1 MDLGK
6 KIKQLR
12 LKAGFTQEQ
21 LAEKMGVGAQSVSKW
36 ENSVSLPDITS
47 LPLLA
52 EVFGVSI
59 DEMFDLS
66 VEQKLNR
73 MENRMDCEEELPQ
86 DIFREYEEFLKTQI
100 VDERYRKRA
109 TELAAYLY
117 WHRMFSDAA
126 KVRKFAKEAI
136 RRDPAKKGCQGMLS
150 MAENHY
156 IWDWNMGNHSRAIEF
171 YREVVEEKPEIRPS
185 YYYLIDNLIA
195 DRRTDEA
202 EYYLGRLE
210 KLSDRR
216 PIIEEVYRAH
226 IALARFDERKAD
238 DIMERLLEKY
248 PDENDCLFEAAQY
261 YARKCAYK
269 RAIELYEIAF
279 AKDTRRPRYQ
289 DALMGISQ
297 IYEIMGD
304 YKSAAATYDR
314 IVDLLKNEWGLTEE
328 FELKDA
334 ERERDRL
341 REKAR

>member
-21 LAEKMGVGAQSVSKW
+21 LAERMGVGAQSVSKW

-59 DEMFDLS
+59 DELFDLS

-73 MENRMDCEEELPQ
+73 IENRMDVEEELPQ

-100 VDERYRKRA
+100 NDERFKKRA
-109 TELAAYLY
+109 TELSAYLY
-117 WHRMFSDAA
+117 WHRMFSDA
-126 KVRKFAKEAI
+126 KYVRKFAKEAI
-136 RRDPAKKGCQGMLS
+136 RQDPAKKCCQGMLT

-171 YREVVEEKPEIRPS
+171 YREIVEASPEIRPP

-195 DRRTDEA
+195 DRRTEEA
-202 EYYLGRLE
+202 EYYLK
-210 KLSDRR
+210 KLSSLADRK
-216 PIIEEVYRAH
+216 PIMEEVYRAH
-226 IALARFDERKAD
+226 IALARFDEKTAD
-238 DIMERLLEKY
+238 SIMEGLIENN
-248 PDENDCLFEAAQY
+248 PDDNDSLFEAAQY

-269 RAIELYEIAF
+269 RAIELYEEAF

-289 DALMGISQ
+289 DSLMGISE

-304 YKSAAATYDR
+304 YRSAAATYDR

-341 REKAR
+341 LAKAK